1 LPALVLLQTL
11 VLLPIA
17 LLAVYGV
24 ASRIGGRLLGYFTVA
39 CWVLV
44 PYVVH
49 PLFAPGYH
57 ATYVEQLLP
66 QALGLTGVGAFPAM
80 VCVLVAAYF
89 CVSSIDTADPVQ
101 AALGGLFAGFAIAL
115 DPGNVLFLAAPV
127 VGYGLARRRSAAL
140 VFVVALLPAL
150 ATVTLWQYRG
160 LGHVPHIHAEVDL
173 HRLQLLRLDFRSVF
187 YSDRLVEVPFIA
199 GAIGLARRSWVKSA
213 FVSAWFLSYLLVRGS
228 APGTSIG
235 ANSWIGAFM
244 PAFPAFLIACC
255 SIPLLVPRLGQR
267 LRDAPA
273 VHHPPPLHWRDQRVV
288 AAGIALA
295 ALPILVVAALPV
307 EKKPNLVAFSDE
319 HALLPIDKSF
329 QPQASAGPGAVS
341 ITWPAR
347 KTDGAAFYTI
357 FRSPGN
363 GSGGVACA
371 AGHGAARCVLAM
383 ERLASSIDASYLD
396 INPEMPSGR
405 WTYRV
410 ALAAN
415 WHADPNA
422 GGLVVL
428 SAPVDVTVR

>member
-1 LPALVLLQTL
+1 
-11 VLLPIA
+11 
-17 LLAVYGV
+17 
-24 ASRIGGRLLGYFTVA
+24 
-39 CWVLV
+39 
-44 PYVVH
+44 
-49 PLFAPGYH
+49 
-57 ATYVEQLLP
+57 
-66 QALGLTGVGAFPAM
+66 
-80 VCVLVAAYF
+80 
-89 CVSSIDTADPVQ
+89 
-101 AALGGLFAGFAIAL
+101 
-115 DPGNVLFLAAPV
+115 
-127 VGYGLARRRSAAL
+127 
-140 VFVVALLPAL
+140 
-150 ATVTLWQYRG
+150 
-160 LGHVPHIHAEVDL
+160 
-173 HRLQLLRLDFRSVF
+173 
-187 YSDRLVEVPFIA
+187 
-199 GAIGLARRSWVKSA
+199 
-213 FVSAWFLSYLLVRGS
+213 
-228 APGTSIG
+228 
-235 ANSWIGAFM
+235 
-244 PAFPAFLIACC
+244 
-255 SIPLLVPRLGQR
+255 
-267 LRDAPA
+267 
-273 VHHPPPLHWRDQRVV
+273 V
-288 AAGIALA
+288 AAGIVLA

-307 EKKPNLVAFSDE
+307 QKMPNLVAFSDE